1 MADGAWRQKPVI
13 DGNRRAHASTHP
25 HAPPAV
31 ERERI
36 ASRRHAEVAPAD
48 KRKEPSILGFADP
61 ATRFQW
67 HAMVCTSPPLLP
79 VVEQV
84 RSVMSYASRLF
95 WHARD
100 CPEMPALQGV
110 SRGAQRAGQ
119 LDALCSASAAQ
130 RPHSP
135 PARVDRDNTANLAR
149 HWGRAWLNLF
159 SRLCRTR
166 RLAGLV
172 ADATLP
178 CPRVLP
184 ATLARCDNVSH
195 PDTGLSCA

>member
-1 MADGAWRQKPVI
+1 
-13 DGNRRAHASTHP
+13 
-25 HAPPAV
+25 
-31 ERERI
+31 
-36 ASRRHAEVAPAD
+36 
-48 KRKEPSILGFADP
+48 
-61 ATRFQW
+61 
-67 HAMVCTSPPLLP
+67 
-79 VVEQV
+79 
-84 RSVMSYASRLF
+84 MS
-95 WHARD
+95 
-100 CPEMPALQGV
+100 ALQGV

-119 LDALCSASAAQ
+119 VDASCSASAAQ

-178 CPRVLP
+178 SPRVLP